1 MIKLTNEHRDVR
13 MKSFSSSLWTHVF
26 PTVVTF
32 LHLVLFFILILPQM
46 QYETYKMG
54 KTSDTSGSIERRRFG
69 DVAGEAIESAT
80 AD

>member
-1 MIKLTNEHRDVR
+1 
-13 MKSFSSSLWTHVF
+13 
-26 PTVVTF
+26 
-32 LHLVLFFILILPQM
+32 M

-80 AD
+80 ADWIYSFVSDVINK